1 MPRFYFQLS
10 EGQLDSKGKHC
21 ATRQEGM
28 AFAAQ
33 LAAQFGRTHHYI
45 APDLRVYVTDEMG
58 REVFTMPVRDYAQ
71 TRANASPSSTDAARI
86 TGTNFPR
93 PD

>member
-10 EGQLDSKGKHC
+10 DGQFKVDNKGKYC
-21 ATRQEGM
+21 ASRQEGM

-33 LAAQFGRTHHYI
+33 LAAQFGRNHEHI

-58 REVFTMPVRDYAQ
+58 REVFTMSVREYAQ
-71 TRANASPSSTDAARI
+71 SRA
-86 TGTNFPR
+86 
-93 PD
+93 

>member
-10 EGQLDSKGKHC
+10 DGQLDRQGQYC
-21 ATRQEGM
+21 DTPQEGM

-33 LAAQFGRTHHYI
+33 LAAQFGRNHEHI

-58 REVFTMPVRDYAQ
+58 RAVFTMPVRDYARS
-71 TRANASPSSTDAARI
+71 RA
-86 TGTNFPR
+86 
-93 PD
+93 